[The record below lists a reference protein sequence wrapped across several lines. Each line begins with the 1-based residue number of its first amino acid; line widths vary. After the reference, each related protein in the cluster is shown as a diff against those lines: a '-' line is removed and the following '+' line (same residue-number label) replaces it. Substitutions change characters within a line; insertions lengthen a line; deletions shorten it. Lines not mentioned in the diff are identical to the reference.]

1 MSFSGVSS
9 RSSLSI
15 FVLAWALM
23 LFVSVA
29 HAATQTR
36 STSSCTNS
44 GSGTDWTNTG
54 NANSS
59 NNSYTTVELDD
70 WDDSEYLQCTS
81 FGFSIPSPAVIN
93 GIVVSI
99 ERKASGASSLRDN
112 STMIVKGGSR
122 TGNDKA
128 DTSTFYPTSDTIAT
142 YGGASDT
149 WGAAWTTDDINGS
162 GFGAGLSVVK
172 GTDSGGSRIASVDH
186 VEITVYYT
194 AAPPGVLSIN
204 RAGFNPATAS
214 STVSWSVVFNASVT
228 GVDAADFALT
238 QGGSVTGASIASV
251 TGSGSTWTVTA
262 NTGTGASGSLQLNL
276 IDNDTI
282 LAAGVALGGAGA
294 GNGNFSGQ
302 AYTIEPNYCSTV
314 PSAIFCDDFE
324 RSNAGSIG
332 NGWTVSPANTSSS
345 CNGATGNIGCAGID
359 RDVPPFNDYSK
370 PHATTTRSMFTRWAT
385 MTADSP
391 TVNLAGRP
399 AALVSFWMRRGSDT
413 FSECPEASTENYLV
427 QYWDGSGW
435 KTLAQYRSSPS
446 AALCGDGEVFTP
458 TIQLPPDALHANF
471 KLRFSQPSGSG
482 DSGSGGASG
491 VVGYDYWHMD
501 NVVIVEAPASSYT
514 GAFCDNFEGGLGRWS
529 LTAEEAPS
537 GSSIGD
543 ARLGSTDYATKGYV
557 MDFRWGY
564 VVASTLR
571 TDMTGIGGDITY
583 WVKSGGGSSNRAPDS
598 GEDLVAEYYNSSGVW
613 TQLARYYANGSTTS
627 TLYNASFPLPN
638 DAKHPGFRLRFRQ
651 LAGSGYDMDYWH
663 VDDVCVG
670 TAIPTADLALTKTRG
685 SAALVPG
692 STVTYTLTAT
702 NNGPDAISG
711 GTLEIADTL
720 PATLTLVS
728 ATGTGWNCS
737 ANGQT
742 VTCSRVGSLAVGASA
757 PSVTLTA
764 SLSAS
769 ATGSLT
775 NTATLS
781 GTVIDNTAAN
791 NSATNTG
798 NIVTATLIARYHL
811 EEAGWNG
818 TAGEVKDDAAYVG
831 GPYNGAALSSSSP
844 LPALG
849 LGSPALLGSPGTC
862 GYADLPGPAANGGTI
877 AISGLPVSTTPGAKT
892 SVAFWMYWDGT
903 DNVMPLGWGK
913 HDLWFRNNF
922 FGFNTANSDIYG
934 IASTGLANG
943 WHHVVAVFTNGSVS
957 SNQLFIDGVAQTLT
971 QRQGTPNLTNAV
983 VGSSLRLGGWTNDTS
998 YRFSGRLDEVWV
1010 YKDALVAA
1018 DVADIYAATHIC
1030 AAAVDHYE
1038 LSLPTNSINCLATT
1052 ATVTACSDSSSPCT
1066 SPSLVVSGQT
1076 AKLTASG
1083 GTLGSTT
1090 VIFDALGVASTSLS
1104 YPTAADGTA
1113 VTVTLS
1119 DEQLAGQ
1126 NPRKCCP
1133 NGTSCVVANSCST
1146 TFNTAGFIF
1155 SSTAN
1160 GGAATIP
1167 AQVAGT
1173 SSGTYYLRAV
1183 KTTDNSAHTCGA
1195 VFSSQ
1200 QQSVDMAYECN
1211 NPTTCYASNLMSV
1224 NGGSATTVA
1233 RNDNGA
1239 TPYGYTAV
1247 NFTFDANG
1255 NAPFT
1260 FNYSDVGQIT
1270 LRAKKTL
1277 TAAGSVAA
1285 ATLTGA
1291 SNAFV
1296 VKPGGFALS
1305 DIKQTA
1311 SPNLANPGAADAA
1324 GAKFI
1329 KAGEA
1334 FSATVTALT
1343 STGATAYNYGKET
1356 TPEGVKLSS
1365 ALVTGL
1371 GLANNPNLSNNAAFG
1386 AFTNGVATGTTF
1398 AWNEVGI
1405 ITLTPSVAGGSY
1417 LGAGD
1422 VTGTTSGKVGRFYP
1436 HHFVLSAA
1444 GITPAMGTTGTT
1456 FSYMGQPFG
1465 VAFTL
1470 EAVSSD
1476 DKTPT
1481 PTVSTT
1487 VNYAGGFAKLAPTDA
1502 LFWPASTLGNT
1513 GFGIGAR
1520 DGTTDLSSKL
1530 SVSGTPTGE
1539 WKDGVATIA
1548 ANLIFE
1554 RPSSTAAGS
1563 YSGPYE
1569 ALSIGVAPQDSD
1581 GAKLLTGVLNLDANN
1596 DSTKERISLGQTMVR
1611 FGRLRLLNAYGSEL
1625 LPLRV
1630 EGRTEYWNG
1639 SRWALNADDAYTQ
1652 IAAAGMT
1659 LSNGIFEDAC
1669 FLSNPPPSSPANTSC
1684 LAGSPAT
1691 TFSGGVGRWVVFDKI
1706 VPKTGFADATIDLS
1720 AKPWLRGDWSGAGS
1734 GYGENP
1740 IVRLKFGS
1748 PKAPYIYLRERY

>member
-9 RSSLSI
+9 RRSLSI
-15 FVLAWALM
+15 FVLTWTIM
-23 LFVSVA
+23 LFISVA
-29 HAATQTR
+29 HAASQTR

-59 NNSYTTVELDD
+59 NNSYATVELDD

-99 ERKASGASSLRDN
+99 ERKASNASSLRDN

-149 WGAAWTTDDINGS
+149 WGAVWTTDDINGS

-172 GTDSGGSRIASVDH
+172 DTDSGGNRTASVDH

-194 AAPPGVLSIN
+194 EAPPGVLSIN
-204 RAGFNPATAS
+204 RAGFNPATAN
-214 STVSWSVVFNASVT
+214 STVTWSVVFNASMT
-228 GVDAADFALT
+228 GVDAADFALA
-238 QGGSVTGASIASV
+238 QSGSVTGASITSV

-332 NGWTVSPANTSSS
+332 NGWTVSPANTNSS

-413 FSECPEASTENYLV
+413 FSECPEAATENYLV

-529 LTAEEAPS
+529 LTAEDAPS

-543 ARLGSTDYATKGYV
+543 ARLGSTDYLSAGHEL
-557 MDFRWGY
+557 DFRWGY

-571 TDMTGIGGDITY
+571 TDMSGVSGDIAY

-598 GEDLVAEYYNSSGVW
+598 GEDLVAEYYNSSGTW

-627 TLYNASFPLPN
+627 TSYNASFPLPS

-651 LAGSGYDMDYWH
+651 MAGSGYDMDYWH
-663 VDDVCVG
+663 IDDVCVG

-764 SLSAS
+764 SLSVS

-818 TAGEVKDDAAYVG
+818 TAGEVKDDAGYVG
-831 GPYNGAALSSSSP
+831 GPYNGAALASSSP

-849 LGSPALLGSPGTC
+849 MGSPALTGSPGTC
-862 GYADLPGPAANGGTI
+862 GYAALPGPAANGGTVS
-877 AISGLPVSTTPGAKT
+877 ISGLPVSTTNGAKT

-957 SNQLFIDGVAQTLT
+957 ANQLFIDGVAQTLT

-998 YRFSGRLDEVWV
+998 YRFSGRLDEVLV

-1018 DVADIYAATHIC
+1018 DVADIYAATHTC

-1038 LSLPTNSINCLATT
+1038 LSLPTNSINCLTTT
-1052 ATVTACSDSSSPCT
+1052 ATVTACSDSSSPCA

-1076 AKLTASG
+1076 AKLTATG

-1090 VIFDALGVASTSLS
+1090 VIFDALGVASTALS

-1155 SSTAN
+1155 STTAN

-1183 KTTDNSAHTCGA
+1183 KTNDNSAHTCGGA
-1195 VFSSQ
+1195 LKDAQ
-1200 QQSVDMAYECN
+1200 TVDMAYECN
-1211 NPTTCYASNLMSV
+1211 NPAACYASNLISV
-1224 NGGSATTVA
+1224 NGGSATTIT

-1260 FNYSDVGQIT
+1260 FAYSDVGQVT
-1270 LRAKKTL
+1270 LKAKKTL
-1277 TAAGSVAA
+1277 TAAGAVAA
-1285 ATLTGA
+1285 ATLTGT

-1296 VKPGGFALS
+1296 VKPAGFVLS

-1311 SPNLANPGAADAA
+1311 SPNLANPGAANAS
-1324 GAKFI
+1324 GAKFV
-1329 KAGEA
+1329 KAGEN
-1334 FSATVTALT
+1334 FSATVTAVT
-1343 STGATAYNYGKET
+1343 STGSTAFSYGRET
-1356 TPEGVKLSS
+1356 SPEGVKLTS

-1371 GLANNPNLSNNAAFG
+1371 GLANNPNLSNNTAFG

-1405 ITLTPSVAGGSY
+1405 ITLTPSVDDGNY
-1417 LGAGD
+1417 LAAGD
-1422 VTGTTSGKVGRFYP
+1422 VTGTTSGSVGRFYP
-1436 HHFVLSAA
+1436 DHFVLSTSSV
-1444 GITPAMGTTGTT
+1444 TPANAT
-1456 FSYMGQPFG
+1456 FSYMNQPFN
-1465 VAFTL
+1465 VAFMLT
-1470 EAVSSD
+1470 AVASGGDTTTNYVTNSD
-1476 DKTPT
+1476 SAK
-1481 PTVSTT
+1481 
-1487 VNYAGGFAKLAPTDA
+1487 NFAKLAPTNTA
-1502 LFWPASTLGNT
+1502 LWPASTLGAT
-1513 GFGIGAR
+1513 GFGIGAKNGVLDLSDR
-1520 DGTTDLSSKL
+1520 LSLSGVPTETWISGTTSIATSLKL
-1530 SVSGTPTGE
+1530 S
-1539 WKDGVATIA
+1539 
-1548 ANLIFE
+1548 
-1554 RPSSTAAGS
+1554 RPSTISGDATW
-1563 YSGPYE
+1563 GPYE
-1569 ALSIGVAPQDSD
+1569 ALEIGIAPQDSD
-1581 GAKLLTGVLNLDANN
+1581 GAKLAPAMLDLDATSPLGAERQKLSA
-1596 DSTKERISLGQTMVR
+1596 STTMQR
-1611 FGRLRLLNAYGSEL
+1611 LGRLRLLNTYGSEL
-1625 LPLRV
+1625 LEPRV
-1630 EGRTEYWNG
+1630 EYRAEYWNG
-1639 SRWALNADDAYTQ
+1639 SRWTTNAADSTTTLVAANVFSTAATPTLKSITGLTNGVGFLTYNIPTGAGFFDIAFNLNASGND
-1652 IAAAGMT
+1652 
-1659 LSNGIFEDAC
+1659 
-1669 FLSNPPPSSPANTSC
+1669 TSC
-1684 LAGSPAT
+1684 NASH
-1691 TFSGGVGRWVVFDKI
+1691 GG
-1706 VPKTGFADATIDLS
+1706 TAANM
-1720 AKPWLRGDWSGAGS
+1720 PWLQAYWGAPTSCGS
-1734 GYGENP
+1734 VAAWAQDPNAR
-1740 IVRLKFGS
+1740 VKLGS